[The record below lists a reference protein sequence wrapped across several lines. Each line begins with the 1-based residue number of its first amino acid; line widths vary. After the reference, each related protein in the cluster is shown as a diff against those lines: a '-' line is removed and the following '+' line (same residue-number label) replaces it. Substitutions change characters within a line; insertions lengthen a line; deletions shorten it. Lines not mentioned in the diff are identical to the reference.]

1 MNKFFD
7 YGYDDIQCDVKLPL
21 PIIKEH
27 DGINVV
33 RDDLLDG
40 GTKREQFTMYV
51 QYYQIQKSLFTFS
64 PRQGYF
70 NYLCLFRKDLGR
82 KCTVTVPKGE
92 KTWLTIESERL
103 GCNVIQVP
111 MGYLSN
117 IQHKAKVYCEENG
130 HTLFHLVVTILLLL
144 KCM

>member
-40 GTKREQFTMYV
+40 GTKRISFTMYV
-51 QYYQIQKSLFTFS
+51 ASLPDTEEFVYFS

-70 NYLCLFRKDLGR
+70 NYLWLCL
-82 KCTVTVPKGE
+82 
-92 KTWLTIESERL
+92 
-103 GCNVIQVP
+103 
-111 MGYLSN
+111 
-117 IQHKAKVYCEENG
+117 
-130 HTLFHLVVTILLLL
+130 
-144 KCM
+144 

>member
-40 GTKREQFTMYV
+40 GTKRRSHLQCMSFHSPDTEEFVYFT
-51 QYYQIQKSLFTFS
+51 KTRLFQLSFK
-64 PRQGYF
+64 
-70 NYLCLFRKDLGR
+70 LFCKDLGR

-103 GCNVIQVP
+103 ESKCNTSSDGI
-111 MGYLSN
+111 L
-117 IQHKAKVYCEENG
+117 IK
-130 HTLFHLVVTILLLL
+130 HTT
-144 KCM
+144 

>member
-40 GTKREQFTMYV
+40 GTKRRHLQCMSLH
-51 QYYQIQKSLFTFS
+51 YQIQKSLFTLH
-64 PRQGYF
+64 QDKVMV
-70 NYLCLFRKDLGR
+70 NYLCYFS
-82 KCTVTVPKGE
+82 V
-92 KTWLTIESERL
+92 KTWVE
-103 GCNVIQVP
+103 NVP
-111 MGYLSN
+111 
-117 IQHKAKVYCEENG
+117 
-130 HTLFHLVVTILLLL
+130 
-144 KCM
+144 